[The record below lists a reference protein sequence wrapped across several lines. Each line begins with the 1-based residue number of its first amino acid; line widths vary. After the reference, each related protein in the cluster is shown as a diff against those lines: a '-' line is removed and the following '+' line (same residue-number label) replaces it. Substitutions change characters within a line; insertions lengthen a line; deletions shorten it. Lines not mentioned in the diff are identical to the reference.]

1 MREKVADVE
10 RVDEERMP
18 SGADNGRSPDI
29 DVRDGLRG
37 ARWLRLKVIED
48 GEKVVGVTLPW
59 FLCSG
64 VLGLAGWILG
74 RVPKAT
80 EKIEEELSG
89 GMDSVH
95 TVLRTIRRLPR
106 GTRIEV
112 QDDEDHVL
120 IELC

>member
-1 MREKVADVE
+1 MREKVAEIE
-10 RVDEERMP
+10 RTDEERMP
-18 SGADNGRSPDI
+18 SASNNARLHDI

-37 ARWLRLKVIED
+37 ARWLRLRVIED

-59 FLCSG
+59 FLCAG
-64 VLGLAGWILG
+64 VLGVAGWIL
-74 RVPKAT
+74 RCVPKAT
-80 EKIEEELSG
+80 EKIEEELPG

-95 TVLRTIRRLPR
+95 TVLRTMRRLPA

-112 QDDEDHVL
+112 EDDEDHIL